1 MVCRSQLLL
10 APVSQLYTHLF
21 SILLYRL
28 GEIGYGDSTYW
39 LLKFYQHT
47 IEKKHTKLK
56 MKKKK
61 NLYNYILKVVL
72 HFIAL
77 LCILNPFASF
87 ILHHVSSIMS

>member
-10 APVSQLYTHLF
+10 AHVSQLYTHLF
-21 SILLYRL
+21 SIMPYWL

-56 MKKKK
+56 MKKK
-61 NLYNYILKVVL
+61 LV
-72 HFIAL
+72 
-77 LCILNPFASF
+77 
-87 ILHHVSSIMS
+87 

>member
-10 APVSQLYTHLF
+10 AHVGQLYTHFF
-21 SILLYRL
+21 SILLYWL

-47 IEKKHTKLK
+47 IEKKHTKFK

-61 NLYNYILKVVL
+61 NLYNYI
-72 HFIAL
+72 F
-77 LCILNPFASF
+77 
-87 ILHHVSSIMS
+87 